1 MTRINAKI
9 LNKYYQNKFNGTL
22 KGWYTKIKSFLIL
35 IYVWLCGVFVAA
47 SRLSLV
53 AVHGLLIMAASLISK
68 HGLQEC
74 GLPESW
80 RMGPFAPQHVISS
93 WTRDP
98 TTVPC
103 IVKWILNHWTTRK
116 PQGHLLLLRLNRLL
130 SVLFEHL
137 KEFSLK
143 WGFPMGTNGKEPTE
157 GDVRD
162 VCSIPGWEISPGE
175 GQWQPTPVFMPGESH
190 GQRSPTGYSW
200 SIGSQRVRH
209 DWCNLVPMQS

>member
-1 MTRINAKI
+1 MI
-9 LNKYYQNKFNGTL
+9 YQDQVFFNTYL
-22 KGWYTKIKSFLIL
+22 FLAVRGL
-35 IYVWLCGVFVAA
+35 RCCKQAFSSCRAQASHHGGFSYFKAWAPRVWASIVVADG
-47 SRLSLV
+47 LV
-53 AVHGLLIMAASLISK
+53 CPTA
-68 HGLQEC
+68 
-74 GLPESW
+74 
-80 RMGPFAPQHVISS
+80 VISS

-103 IVKWILNHWTTRK
+103 ITKWILNHWTTRK
-116 PQGHLLLLRLNRLL
+116 PQGHLLLLRLL

-143 WGFPMGTNGKEPTE
+143 WGFPIGTNGKEPTE

-162 VCSIPGWEISPGE
+162 VCSVPGWEISPGE

-190 GQRSPTGYSW
+190 GQRSPTGYSG

-209 DWCNLVPMQS
+209 DSCNLVPTQS